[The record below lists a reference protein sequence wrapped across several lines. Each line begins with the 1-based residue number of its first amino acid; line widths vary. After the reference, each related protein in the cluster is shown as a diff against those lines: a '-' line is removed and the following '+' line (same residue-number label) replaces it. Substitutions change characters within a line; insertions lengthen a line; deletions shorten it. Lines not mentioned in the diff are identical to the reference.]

1 MKFKKK
7 KPKQERSQL
16 MVESIVEAAARILNE
31 EKKENFT
38 TNNIAEVAGVSIG
51 SLYQYYKNKE
61 SILEDL
67 LLKNVIKN
75 IEMLLDEK
83 VIDNEVD
90 TKTFIRT
97 IVTAQ
102 YDAWNERSILSK
114 KLMQVAPKIL
124 DPSFIL
130 KNDEKLIMH
139 FKDLIEKY
147 AVKDIKSD
155 NLDISL
161 LLVINAVRM
170 GIYQSFLH
178 PDKYDSKIVLEEM
191 IELITGYLVEPV

>member
-1 MKFKKK
+1 LKFKKK

>member
-1 MKFKKK
+1 
-7 KPKQERSQL
+7 

-61 SILEDL
+61 SILEDI

-139 FKDLIEKY
+139 FKDLIDKY

>member
-16 MVESIVEAAARILNE
+16 MVDSIVEAAARILNE

-139 FKDLIEKY
+139 FKDLIDKY

>member
-16 MVESIVEAAARILNE
+16 MVDSIVEAAARILNE

-61 SILEDL
+61 SILEDI

-139 FKDLIEKY
+139 FKDLIDKY